1 MEPPRRRQPGA
12 GVQIPSPA
20 LQDFRDFLLVDQQL
34 KERTV
39 RGHIYHIRRF
49 LKSVQKDPRTV
60 TREDLREYLKGL
72 QGAAAYTYA
81 NHIKS
86 LRVFFR
92 DYLERPG
99 VVSSFK
105 FPPRSSRIVR
115 VISKEDLR
123 AFYRELQEPMA
134 RCMVLMYAT
143 TGLRRDELLNLKRR
157 NIDPGMRMIIPEK
170 NGSRTKR
177 TYVTFYNE
185 EAAEILE
192 KLLPEDPEAGIFT
205 YGRDYLQWRSMKIR
219 ERTGIKIT
227 PKMLREWFCC
237 EMGKL
242 GVPDRYV
249 DAFCGRVPKSVLA
262 KHYTEYSPENL
273 KEIYDKAGIR
283 VLSA

>member
-1 MEPPRRRQPGA
+1 MKR
-12 GVQIPSPA
+12 V
-20 LQDFRDFLLVDQQL
+20 L
-34 KERTV
+34 
-39 RGHIYHIRRF
+39 
-49 LKSVQKDPRTV
+49 KDPRTV

-72 QGAAAYTYA
+72 QGVAANTYA

-92 DYLERPG
+92 DYLERAE

-105 FPPRSSRIVR
+105 FPPRSPRIVR

-143 TGLRRDELLNLKRR
+143 TGLRRDELLNLKRK
-157 NIDPGMRMIIPEK
+157 NIDSGMRMIIPEK
-170 NGSRTKR
+170 NDNRTKR

-192 KLLPEDPEAGIFT
+192 ELLPEDPEAGIFT

-219 ERTGIKIT
+219 ERTGIRIT
-227 PKMLREWFCC
+227 AKMLREWFCC
-237 EMGKL
+237 EMGRL

-249 DAFCGRVPKSVLA
+249 DAFCGRAPKSVLA
-262 KHYTEYSPENL
+262 KHYTDYSPESL
-273 KEIYDKAGIR
+273 KEIYDQTGLR
-283 VLSA
+283 VLA